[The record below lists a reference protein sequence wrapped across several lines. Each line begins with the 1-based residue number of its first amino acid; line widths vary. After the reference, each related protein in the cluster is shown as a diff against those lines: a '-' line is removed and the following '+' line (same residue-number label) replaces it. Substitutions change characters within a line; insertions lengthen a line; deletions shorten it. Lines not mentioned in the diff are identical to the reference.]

1 MGGASTQFKQ
11 GTQLVVKLELG
22 DCSNKREDAN
32 SNCSISRARS
42 KEAGF
47 FDSHVMGLVS
57 K

>member
-11 GTQLVVKLELG
+11 GTQLDVKLELG

-42 KEAGF
+42 K
-47 FDSHVMGLVS
+47 VMGLVS

>member
-22 DCSNKREDAN
+22 DCSNKRQDAD

-47 FDSHVMGLVS
+47 FDSLVMGLVS
-57 K
+57 N